1 MQMKLK
7 KNRPYRILVLLAW
20 ILGILVPFYSV
31 SGVYAPFRAAVDRV
45 FQTQTSHVIMHMF
58 LYAVLTALIMSLLF
72 SERLSTF
79 QILLFALAGTAL
91 IAIFQEAFQM
101 LSEGVALGA
110 DEFFDFFVDLSGGAL
125 GAMLYLLVSRQKRYQ
140 AAQSDLL
147 D

>member
-1 MQMKLK
+1 
-7 KNRPYRILVLLAW
+7 
-20 ILGILVPFYSV
+20 
-31 SGVYAPFRAAVDRV
+31 
-45 FQTQTSHVIMHMF
+45 MHMF

-101 LSEGVALGA
+101 LSEGVALGT
-110 DEFFDFFVDLSGGAL
+110 DEFFDFFVDLSSGAL